1 MTNVPADPE
10 FFGHYR
16 VVRKLGSGGMGDVYL
31 AHDSTLERPVA
42 IKLIAGSQTDTE
54 GGRRRL
60 LREAQAAAALDHPNI
75 CAVHEIRSDGGR
87 SFIVM
92 QFCDGETLAARL
104 HRGPIP
110 PDETTALLMQVA
122 DALAFAHRAGLVH
135 RDVKPQNI
143 IISPHGRVKVL
154 DFGLAKL
161 ARPEGRP
168 PEDTRTDMQLTLEG
182 SPVGTAS
189 YMAPEQIRCAAVD
202 TRADLFAVGVVM
214 YECLTGRRP
223 FEGRSTYEVL
233 DAIVNRRPT
242 PPGEV
247 TPATPPALSDLC
259 LKLLA
264 KDPEDRVQSAEEV
277 RDLLAQQ
284 AEGARRDAATGSS
297 ANRSGGPAHV
307 VGRPVPLVRTWRAA
321 AAASAAVALIVAGV
335 WLIWSRGTPL
345 PEPAD
350 AARRWHDTGVHAL
363 RGGAYQDAERALR
376 QAVRVDGGYVMAW
389 ARLAE
394 VQAELDDMRTAPQS
408 LNRVWELVPDRS
420 RLPRAQRL
428 QLEAIAALV
437 GRRGVDAVRA
447 SEQLVALDPRSGH
460 ARMDLGRAWEVVP
473 DFARAEAAYT
483 QAIARDTQSAA
494 AYLRRATLRGHR
506 GDHAAA
512 LTDFA
517 EAERLYAA
525 ASDLEGQAEVLL
537 QRGEMHVRLQHLGE
551 ARAEAQRAMEIA
563 STARL
568 DYQRVRA
575 GLQLARVSV
584 DQGKIAEA
592 ERHAREAVERSAPFE
607 SLQAQGLVD
616 FGNVFLAQSRYAE
629 AEARFREAVAVST
642 RFGAERAAARAKL
655 ALASVLVSAP
665 DGRVA
670 EGQALA
676 QEARAYYQRHNLQG
690 PKLQALQVLGR
701 AADTTGDLDAA
712 DRAFRELLAVG
723 DAARDPVGTA
733 AAHDGLGTSLAR
745 RGRLPEAL
753 IHTERALQLYEQQGS
768 ALAATYTRLRRA
780 ELLVRLGRSGDAR
793 EQLRVLS
800 TALAGSKELAAAISP
815 YYDGVQAKLALNE
828 GRHSAA
834 ARAACSTRASGD
846 DSAWRVDMLLLCAT
860 ARMQAGDA
868 TAATQAAQAA
878 LTLARTL
885 EDGVTLAQA
894 LATGAVVAA
903 AAGRADAALVQ
914 GQEALAAFERLQAD
928 EPAWRLELV
937 LSRAA
942 AAAGRADDAR
952 RLADAAQ
959 AAFARLRETWPAA
972 DVSSYLTTASA
983 RAVEGPPQH
992 TELSPVHR

>member
-1 MTNVPADPE
+1 
-10 FFGHYR
+10 
-16 VVRKLGSGGMGDVYL
+16 
-31 AHDSTLERPVA
+31 
-42 IKLIAGSQTDTE
+42 
-54 GGRRRL
+54 
-60 LREAQAAAALDHPNI
+60 
-75 CAVHEIRSDGGR
+75 
-87 SFIVM
+87 
-92 QFCDGETLAARL
+92 
-104 HRGPIP
+104 
-110 PDETTALLMQVA
+110 
-122 DALAFAHRAGLVH
+122 
-135 RDVKPQNI
+135 
-143 IISPHGRVKVL
+143 
-154 DFGLAKL
+154 
-161 ARPEGRP
+161 
-168 PEDTRTDMQLTLEG
+168 
-182 SPVGTAS
+182 
-189 YMAPEQIRCAAVD
+189 
-202 TRADLFAVGVVM
+202 
-214 YECLTGRRP
+214 
-223 FEGRSTYEVL
+223 
-233 DAIVNRRPT
+233 
-242 PPGEV
+242 
-247 TPATPPALSDLC
+247 
-259 LKLLA
+259 
-264 KDPEDRVQSAEEV
+264 
-277 RDLLAQQ
+277 
-284 AEGARRDAATGSS
+284 
-297 ANRSGGPAHV
+297 
-307 VGRPVPLVRTWRAA
+307 
-321 AAASAAVALIVAGV
+321 
-335 WLIWSRGTPL
+335 
-345 PEPAD
+345 
-350 AARRWHDTGVHAL
+350 
-363 RGGAYQDAERALR
+363 
-376 QAVRVDGGYVMAW
+376 
-389 ARLAE
+389 
-394 VQAELDDMRTAPQS
+394 
-408 LNRVWELVPDRS
+408 
-420 RLPRAQRL
+420 
-428 QLEAIAALV
+428 
-437 GRRGVDAVRA
+437 
-447 SEQLVALDPRSGH
+447 
-460 ARMDLGRAWEVVP
+460 
-473 DFARAEAAYT
+473 
-483 QAIARDTQSAA
+483 
-494 AYLRRATLRGHR
+494 
-506 GDHAAA
+506 
-512 LTDFA
+512 
-517 EAERLYAA
+517 
-525 ASDLEGQAEVLL
+525 
-537 QRGEMHVRLQHLGE
+537 
-551 ARAEAQRAMEIA
+551 
-563 STARL
+563 
-568 DYQRVRA
+568 
-575 GLQLARVSV
+575 
-584 DQGKIAEA
+584 
-592 ERHAREAVERSAPFE
+592 
-607 SLQAQGLVD
+607 VD

-780 ELLVRLGRSGDAR
+780 ELLGRLGRSGDAR
-793 EQLRVLS
+793 EQLQVLS

-885 EDGVTLAQA
+885 EDRVTLAQA
-894 LATGAVVAA
+894 LATGAVIAA

-959 AAFARLRETWPAA
+959 AAFARLRGTWPAA

-992 TELSPVHR
+992 TELSPVDR